1 MKKFIKNLMVVILSI
16 LLVITIFC
24 TILIF
29 NIDKITSKENIRKY
43 VSSVDIMKV
52 EIGDISV
59 ENMISNYTNNND
71 LSTKYIKAMF
81 NTPKV
86 QKLFEDSVADMFDY
100 AVYGNEIPYVTSEKI
115 ENMIEYDKIEE
126 NLNTKLTEVDKQKI
140 KGYSKDAA
148 SQINNFIDQHIVSN
162 ENKKTNDEMKNIRWI
177 FSTELKVYMI
187 ISIIILTFLICLLKW
202 NLLKS
207 LIPLG
212 VVSIITGCLLFIS
225 SLLIKIV
232 FILFK
237 IDNKETLKFI
247 LNIIKDLR
255 YNLNL
260 SGIII
265 TIVGIIMIILY
276 NIIKKKKNSK

>member
-1 MKKFIKNLMVVILSI
+1 MSKKV
-16 LLVITIFC
+16 
-24 TILIF
+24 
-29 NIDKITSKENIRKY
+29 KEINIRY
-43 VSSVDIMKV
+43 FSEDILPLEYIDGKSDW
-52 EIGDISV
+52 I
-59 ENMISNYTNNND
+59 D
-71 LSTKYIKAMF
+71 LRAAKDMVIKAG
-81 NTPKV
+81 
-86 QKLFEDSVADMFDY
+86 ERA
-100 AVYGNEIPYVTSEKI
+100 
-115 ENMIEYDKIEE
+115 
-126 NLNTKLTEVDKQKI
+126 
-140 KGYSKDAA
+140 
-148 SQINNFIDQHIVSN
+148 
-162 ENKKTNDEMKNIRWI
+162 
-177 FSTELKVYMI
+177 
-187 ISIIILTFLICLLKW
+187 
-202 NLLKS
+202 